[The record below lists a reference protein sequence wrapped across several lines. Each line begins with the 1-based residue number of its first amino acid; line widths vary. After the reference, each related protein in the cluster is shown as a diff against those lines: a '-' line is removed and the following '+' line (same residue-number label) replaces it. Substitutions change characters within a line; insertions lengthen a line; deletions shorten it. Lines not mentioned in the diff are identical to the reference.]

1 MSFTQT
7 GTILKIGDI
16 ETVGANNMEKREIVI
31 ETGGEYLQQI
41 PFELIKNNV
50 TLPDQFTEG
59 ELVTIHFNIR
69 GREWN
74 GRYFSNLVCWKIT
87 AGE

>member
-1 MSFTQT
+1 MSFKQT
-7 GTILKIGDI
+7 GTIIKIGDI

-41 PFELIKNNV
+41 PFELLKQNV
-50 TLPDQFTEG
+50 TLPDQYSEG
-59 ELVTIHFNIR
+59 ELITIHFNIR

-74 GRYFSNLVCWKIT
+74 GKYYANLVCWKIT